1 MGMSLGE
8 LVSSVCLF
16 LRSIYCL
23 FLGSVMIIVFVF
35 LLPLAAI
42 IARYYREVFHENWF
56 KVQYMY
62 NGDKYPLS
70 LSLSPSESYDTD
82 AMRCSWHDTGTGFHS
97 GTHWR
102 KILRRKSERQGNAS
116 IPYMYTLVVW

>member
-1 MGMSLGE
+1 MGMSLLVWERVLVLE

-16 LRSIYCL
+16 LQSIYYL

-62 NGDKYPLS
+62 IMVINTLS
-70 LSLSPSESYDTD
+70 LCLSVSLSF
-82 AMRCSWHDTGTGFHS
+82 RV
-97 GTHWR
+97 
-102 KILRRKSERQGNAS
+102 I
-116 IPYMYTLVVW
+116 